1 MIKQEHLEN
10 LKTIQDLIVENWC
23 HIRNRHTENPTEPFG
38 SYTNHSYTTSMID
51 ISKLTAEEIQKLDE
65 QIQEYKS
72 QRKLSGY
79 KVTFYV
85 RFDPEK
91 HINDML
97 TFEGTLDGGFF
108 ENYILD
114 NVLTMIDNDFNF
126 DGIEEDSGCVC
137 VDELSYDEIQKAF
150 GKPIL

>member
-1 MIKQEHLEN
+1 
-10 LKTIQDLIVENWC
+10 
-23 HIRNRHTENPTEPFG
+23 
-38 SYTNHSYTTSMID
+38 MID

-72 QRKLSGY
+72 QRKLRGY

-85 RFDPEK
+85 RFDPDK
-91 HINDML
+91 HVGDYL
-97 TFEGTLDGGFF
+97 TFDGTPDSGCF
-108 ENYILD
+108 EDYILD
-114 NVLTMIDNDFNF
+114 NVLPMIDNDFNF

-137 VDELSYDEIQKAF
+137 VDELSYEEIQKAF